1 MEQKLWLSI
10 DLDKVLM
17 ALLAAIVKDMAIAML
32 LVAFITLETYVLP
45 PVSLSC
51 LLYNKSY
58 CCVLVLIEVLGTVL
72 AAILVAI
79 LDLPI

>member
-1 MEQKLWLSI
+1 MH
-10 DLDKVLM
+10 
-17 ALLAAIVKDMAIAML
+17 

-45 PVSLSC
+45 TVSLSY